1 MPDVARETRDLPP
14 KRLMGY
20 YDSCQT
26 PLFLATNGKRPVHL
40 TYDFSLR
47 QYSPETSS
55 YLLVVSMIDQMRCH
69 SFCLFPRHIHGLALA
84 ISFRRTF
91 FSMSSPGDLRSL
103 FRLPP
108 ARCPLQTRQKKP
120 AFRYYICCNFLDL
133 VLCKISQFV
142 VWFIYVTCT
151 YFFVS
156 IVV

>member
-1 MPDVARETRDLPP
+1 
-14 KRLMGY
+14 
-20 YDSCQT
+20 
-26 PLFLATNGKRPVHL
+26 
-40 TYDFSLR
+40 
-47 QYSPETSS
+47 
-55 YLLVVSMIDQMRCH
+55 MIDQMRCH

-84 ISFRRTF
+84 VSFRRTF
-91 FSMSSPGDLRSL
+91 FSVSSPGDLRSL

-156 IVV
+156 IVVWYIEFLCELCCHFAYFTVIDGDRPKLSNGTTFNDLEWPLTHISRSR